1 MNPEI
6 HALSLLLGILK
17 DIDTWPVLSMVAMV
31 QLMPWI
37 ILVSISLHQQRR
49 FENVVKMYENN
60 VILAEE
66 FKKMAEGYR
75 EHLIWSTQV
84 TSEAKA
90 SMEGNQF
97 CPIVR
102 KNSKD
107 V

>member
-6 HALSLLLGILK
+6 HALSLLLGVVK
-17 DIDTWPVLSMVAMV
+17 DIDTWPVLSMLALV

-60 VILAEE
+60 VILAQE

-75 EHLIWSTQV
+75 DQLIWSTQV
-84 TSEAKA
+84 VSQTKA
-90 SMEGNQF
+90 SVDGNQF

-102 KNSKD
+102 KHSKD